1 MHQMRALINACIRCA
16 PQGTLFAAD
25 ARPILCR
32 LLILLYG
39 GRRSI
44 ASSNMSPTETRAF
57 VLNEPPVN
65 DVVLELGK
73 ENSTFKLVNQTLD
86 PLADGQVLVRTLIM
100 SNDPTQRM
108 WIQKGQD
115 PERMYTAPV
124 RPGDKMRTRAIAQ
137 VVESKS
143 PDYNAGELVL
153 SEMYWADYSILEA
166 SLIQRKVDNAVPLP
180 LYISILGLIGMTAY
194 FGLLE
199 VAKAKKG
206 DTVVVSAAA
215 GATGSMVVQIAKA
228 IGCRVIG
235 ISGGE
240 EKCRYVESIGAEVCV
255 DYKNANFKENIKKA
269 LGDKKFCEIYY
280 DNVGGEILD
289 VMLTLTKVHGT
300 IVACGAISGYN
311 DPTKLLVKN
320 WGEIIVNRLT
330 VKGFIVS
337 DFRDQFADA
346 ANQIKAWI
354 KDGKVKDD
362 SYNLVDLSE
371 KSKFGDIPKTWNL
384 LFQNEK
390 KPGKLLTKLADPE

>member
-1 MHQMRALINACIRCA
+1 MCAAGDVIRSRCA
-16 PQGTLFAAD
+16 AD
-25 ARPILCR
+25 FVSLTHPIIR
-32 LLILLYG
+32 

-44 ASSNMSPTETRAF
+44 AFSNMSPTETRAF

-115 PERMYTAPV
+115 PARMYTAPV

-143 PDYNAGELVL
+143 PDYKAGELVL
-153 SEMYWADYSILEA
+153 SEMYWADYSVLDA
-166 SLIQRKVDNAVPLP
+166 SLIQRKVDNTVPLP

-206 DTVVVSAAA
+206 DTVVVSAAS